1 MPPLKEI
8 VLQYRNIKKKLSD
21 KTPELV
27 LLTDAGNSIHPGYI
41 MEFNGSQKTSYPLI
55 QLFHNLPYD
64 DIGLT
69 EKIYSFSPIK
79 NPERYDDYKYT
90 EYIAFDVCREIF
102 GKDICD
108 NFWHTP
114 HGGSGGDDVINVSFE
129 FRKNN
134 KRNRWEHIDGGVI
147 VDSID
152 KHQNEGYQSRKIL
165 YEAFMLIN
173 PTDQTRK
180 LTFTDVYKQDDT
192 DWNRPV
198 IVHSIPQGRGTPDE
212 TESELNPKSYF
223 CRIVVSGSASTPNML
238 DYNNSWN
245 REYRKDFTKL
255 SGGVKTLKANHIG
268 GVVIKLVDG
277 LIDLPNPKLIEFKK
291 VGLDNDMTMNMVYD
305 FIGEQSRKGY
315 DKNLWETKLRHTI
328 NNYINNNNN
337 NLVKT
342 TLKAYANNSNT
353 SPSMSQFLRS
363 YNNYVDPYNVN
374 VNPKF
379 FNSNSE

>member
-1 MPPLKEI
+1 
-8 VLQYRNIKKKLSD
+8 
-21 KTPELV
+21 
-27 LLTDAGNSIHPGYI
+27 
-41 MEFNGSQKTSYPLI
+41 
-55 QLFHNLPYD
+55 
-64 DIGLT
+64 
-69 EKIYSFSPIK
+69 
-79 NPERYDDYKYT
+79 
-90 EYIAFDVCREIF
+90 
-102 GKDICD
+102 
-108 NFWHTP
+108 
-114 HGGSGGDDVINVSFE
+114 
-129 FRKNN
+129 
-134 KRNRWEHIDGGVI
+134 
-147 VDSID
+147 
-152 KHQNEGYQSRKIL
+152 
-165 YEAFMLIN
+165 MLIN

-342 TLKAYANNSNT
+342 TLKAYANNINT